1 MDENTVDTTDR
12 ISMLPYSIVHHILS
26 YLLDDPISCVRVSVL
41 SKEWFA
47 LTASCP
53 FLYFHLNWVWSHVI
67 FGKYWNEYIVDKF
80 CKYVEHT
87 VSRFCKQNISAHT
100 LDISA
105 KMKNLEQIEIFER
118 CLVSVIEKGVQVLVI
133 DVEYWDKN
141 LPMFRLPNTLL
152 SASSLT
158 SLTLNKCE
166 LPSSLMVGI
175 VKFKSLKLLS
185 LTKLSI
191 DEGVIEYLT
200 KSCPI
205 LEVICLKYCYGFK
218 TFCVQRHH
226 NLQKVEIYYRSRL
239 ERIDVDAPNL
249 GYFLLENDKDKAP
262 YMSLAS
268 CTNLQTLF
276 YHGFP
281 TKSFSDFLSNFSFI
295 ETLSIKFSSH
305 NTNLKLSNHFLFL
318 RILQLP
324 LDYDLEEIDL
334 NAPNLHFFEYSDRI
348 CSRNFAK
355 LLRKDSSVAKRCMKC
370 HTQSYLDFQKLRHF
384 LDKNSTFKVLE
395 LDINLKLVDVEELKL
410 IQSPPYK
417 LEHVELEHTYD
428 IRESSI
434 YIALVD
440 AVLWCCRP
448 RSLTLVLYHFTGKG
462 DVVKYTYEKLLQ
474 QEDEGQ
480 TNIKFSLIYFCKD
493 DEQHF
498 SDLNSLLKA
507 LSLDQLSCK
516 ITFIKEEARLKNVAG
531 LTDGSGCTTFDE
543 IAARV
548 YRSWVKAF
556 DVKALDFE
564 LRLTFSVNTRSK
576 FKYPP
581 LKEGFHGNVV
591 CVACV
596 TGTVSGL
603 VSRSLQDVTRL
614 FRDARLRISEDY
626 IMIYRMV
633 QMLHLKYQ

>member
-12 ISMLPYSIVHHILS
+12 ISMLPDSIVHHILS

-268 CTNLQTLF
+268 CTNLQTFF

-281 TKSFSDFLSNFSFI
+281 IKNFSDFLSNFPFI

-305 NTNLKLSNHFLFL
+305 VTNLKWSNHFLFL
-318 RILQLP
+318 RILQLS

-334 NAPNLHFFEYSDRI
+334 NAPNLHFFEYCGRI

-355 LLRKDSSVAKRCMKC
+355 LLRKDSSLAKKSMKC
-370 HTQSYLDFQKLRHF
+370 STYNYLDILWFQKLRRF

-395 LDINLKLVDVEELKL
+395 LDINLYTYEKLLQQEDEGQTNIKFSRTYFWKDDEQHFSDLNSLLKALSLDQLSCKITFIKEEA
-410 IQSPPYK
+410 
-417 LEHVELEHTYD
+417 YD
-428 IRESSI
+428 GRC
-434 YIALVD
+434 L
-440 AVLWCCRP
+440 
-448 RSLTLVLYHFTGKG
+448 
-462 DVVKYTYEKLLQ
+462 YTYEKLLQ

-516 ITFIKEEARLKNVAG
+516 ITFIKEEVTMLMQRGGQNSVKVNSVLV
-531 LTDGSGCTTFDE
+531 TVYMSGE
-543 IAARV
+543 
-548 YRSWVKAF
+548 
-556 DVKALDFE
+556 
-564 LRLTFSVNTRSK
+564 SVI
-576 FKYPP
+576 
-581 LKEGFHGNVV
+581 G
-591 CVACV
+591 
-596 TGTVSGL
+596 
-603 VSRSLQDVTRL
+603 
-614 FRDARLRISEDY
+614 
-626 IMIYRMV
+626 
-633 QMLHLKYQ
+633 